1 MNYNEFL
8 KDIKNNELRTCYLL
22 TGSEVYL
29 KDRGL
34 ETLKKA
40 YIQESLEELNYIIIE
55 GKELNFKDIF
65 NACETLPFMAEKKI
79 VLIKDIVEV
88 MESDPKELDEKLG
101 SYIESLGDY
110 VCLLIIDKF
119 NNFKKTTKLYKAIKK
134 QGGVVEFSKL
144 RGKDLNLWVEKE
156 FKGYGK
162 SISYSNISYF
172 IQQSAY
178 GDYNST
184 KNLYDLQ
191 NEILKVVNY
200 AGEGDITKGHIED
213 AMIRTLDNN
222 IFNLLDSINRKD
234 RDSAL
239 GILNDLYLSN
249 EPIQRILFMII
260 RQIRLLLGYKL
271 YKERGDDGGSIQKKL
286 QIKDY
291 EFKKI
296 SSEANKF
303 HRDNLIGALE
313 HILDLDIKQKTS
325 SNDEKLALEMLI
337 IQLSYLL

>member
-8 KDIKNNELRTCYLL
+8 RAIKNNELQTCYLL

-29 KDRGL
+29 RDRGL
-34 ETLKKA
+34 EVLKKT

-65 NACETLPFMAEKKI
+65 NACETLPFMAEKKV
-79 VLIKDIVEV
+79 VLIKDIVEA
-88 MESDPKELDEKLG
+88 MESDPKDLDEKLG

-110 VCLLIIDKF
+110 VCLVIIDKF
-119 NNFKKTTKLYKAIKK
+119 NSLKKTTKLYKSIKK
-134 QGGVVEFSKL
+134 QGGIVEFSKL
-144 RGKDLNLWVEKE
+144 KGKDLNSWVEKE
-156 FKGYGK
+156 FKGHGK

-184 KNLYDLQ
+184 KSLYDLE
-191 NEILKVVNY
+191 NEISKVINY
-200 AGEGDITKGHIED
+200 AGEGEITKGHVEI
-213 AMIRTLDNN
+213 AMIRTLDTN

-239 GILNDLYLSN
+239 GILNDLYISN

-271 YKERGDDGGSIQKKL
+271 YRERGDDGGSIQKKL

-296 SSEANKF
+296 SFEANKF
-303 HRDNLIGALE
+303 HKDNLIGALE